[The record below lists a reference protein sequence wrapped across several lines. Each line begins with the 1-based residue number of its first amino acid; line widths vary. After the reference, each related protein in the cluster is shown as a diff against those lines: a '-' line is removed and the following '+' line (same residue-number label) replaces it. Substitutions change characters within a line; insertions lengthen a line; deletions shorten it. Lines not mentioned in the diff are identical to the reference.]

1 MNIDNKL
8 LGVGLGALLVG
19 GGAVAAYHAATSQP
33 SAPVTAAA
41 ATAQP
46 QTPAATPTM
55 QPTAADSASDAVHG
69 QAANNATN
77 AAADYAPIT
86 NVHQV
91 SSKATKYATVLD
103 VTPVND
109 KIAQTT
115 PRQECKD
122 VVVTEKAPT
131 KDPHN
136 ITGSAIGAV
145 VGGLVG
151 HQVGGGKGRDLATV
165 AGAVGGGIAGNRIQN
180 RRHENATVQ
189 RTDHQCTTVND
200 TSYTNKLIGYDVT
213 YRNPDG
219 SVGKQRMSKR
229 PGSRIAVGTG
239 TQTVGYDV
247 TYRYEGKDKVVR
259 LDQKPS
265 TDRFPV
271 VDGRVVTRL

>member
-1 MNIDNKL
+1 MNIDNKV
-8 LGVGLGALLVG
+8 LGVALGSLLVG
-19 GGAVAAYHAATSQP
+19 GGAVAAYHAASSTQP
-33 SAPVTAAA
+33 SSPVAAA
-41 ATAQP
+41 A
-46 QTPAATPTM
+46 PAATTSPAAGTAAL
-55 QPTAADSASDAVHG
+55 QPTAADSASNAVHG
-69 QAANNATN
+69 DAAPN

-86 NVHQV
+86 DVHKV
-91 SSKATKYATVLD
+91 NSKTTQYATVLD

-109 KIAQTT
+109 KIAQNT
-115 PRQECKD
+115 PRQECRD
-122 VVVTEKAPT
+122 VVVTERAPT
-131 KDPHN
+131 RDPHN
-136 ITGSAIGAV
+136 IAGSAIGAV

-151 HQVGGGKGRDLATV
+151 HQIGGGRGRDLATV
-165 AGAVGGGIAGNRIQN
+165 AGAVGGGYVGNRIEN

-189 RTDHQCTTVND
+189 RTDRQCTTVND
-200 TSYTNKLIGYDVT
+200 TSYRNKLIGYDVT

-219 SVGKQRMSKR
+219 SVAKQRMSKR

>member
-1 MNIDNKL
+1 MNIDNKV
-8 LGVGLGALLVG
+8 LGAGLGCLLIG

-33 SAPVTAAA
+33 SAPVTAATTA
-41 ATAQP
+41 AQPADTATALQP
-46 QTPAATPTM
+46 A
-55 QPTAADSASDAVHG
+55 AADSASNTVHG
-69 QAANNATN
+69 QATDTAAN
-77 AAADYAPIT
+77 AATDYASIT
-86 NVHQV
+86 DVRKV
-91 SSKATKYATVLD
+91 TSKNTRYATVLD

-115 PRQECKD
+115 PRQDCKD

-136 ITGSAIGAV
+136 IAGTAIGAV

-219 SVGKQRMSKR
+219 SVGKQRMAKR

-239 TQTVGYDV
+239 TDTVGYDV

>member
-1 MNIDNKL
+1 MNIDNKI

-33 SAPVTAAA
+33 SAPVAAA
-41 ATAQP
+41 ANAQP
-46 QTPAATPTM
+46 QTPAATTAT
-55 QPTAADSASDAVHG
+55 QPTSADSTSDAVHG
-69 QAANNATN
+69 QAANDAAT
-77 AAADYAPIT
+77 DYAAIT
-86 NVHQV
+86 DVRKVTGKNTQ
-91 SSKATKYATVLD
+91 YATVLD

-115 PRQECKD
+115 PRQDCRD

-131 KDPHN
+131 RDPHN
-136 ITGSAIGAV
+136 IAGSAIGAV

-165 AGAVGGGIAGNRIQN
+165 AGAVGGGIAGNRIEN

-189 RTDHQCTTVND
+189 RTDRQCTTVND

-219 SVGKQRMSKR
+219 SVGKQRMSSR

-265 TDRFPV
+265 VDRFPV

>member
-1 MNIDNKL
+1 MNIDNKV
-8 LGVGLGALLVG
+8 LGVALGSLLVG
-19 GGAVAAYHAATSQP
+19 GGAVAAYHASTSQP
-33 SAPVTAAA
+33 AAPVTAAA
-41 ATAQP
+41 TTQTQAPTASASALQ
-46 QTPAATPTM
+46 PTM
-55 QPTAADSASDAVHG
+55 ADSASNTVHG
-69 QAANNATN
+69 QAAQNAAN

-86 NVHQV
+86 DVHKV
-91 SSKATKYATVLD
+91 SSKTTRYATVLD
-103 VTPVND
+103 VSPVND
-109 KIAQTT
+109 KIAQST

-122 VVVTEKAPT
+122 VVVTERAPT
-131 KDPHN
+131 RDPHN
-136 ITGSAIGAV
+136 IAGSAIGAV

-151 HQVGGGKGRDLATV
+151 HQIGGGKGRDLATV
-165 AGAVGGGIAGNRIQN
+165 AGAVGGGFAGNRIEN

-189 RTDHQCTTVND
+189 RTDRQCSTVND
-200 TSYTNKLIGYDVT
+200 TSYKNKLIGYDVT

-259 LDQKPS
+259 LDQKPA

>member
-41 ATAQP
+41 TAQP
-46 QTPAATPTM
+46 QAPAATAAM
-55 QPTAADSASDAVHG
+55 QSSAADSASDAVHG
-69 QAANNATN
+69 QAANT
-77 AAADYAPIT
+77 AAADYASIT
-86 NVHQV
+86 DVRKV
-91 SSKATKYATVLD
+91 TSKNTQYATVLD

-136 ITGSAIGAV
+136 IAGSAIGAV

-151 HQVGGGKGRDLATV
+151 HQVGGGRGRDLATV
-165 AGAVGGGIAGNRIQN
+165 AGAVGGGIAGNRIEN

-189 RTDHQCTTVND
+189 RTDRQCTTVND

-219 SVGKQRMSKR
+219 SVGKQRMDKR

-265 TDRFPV
+265 VDRFPV